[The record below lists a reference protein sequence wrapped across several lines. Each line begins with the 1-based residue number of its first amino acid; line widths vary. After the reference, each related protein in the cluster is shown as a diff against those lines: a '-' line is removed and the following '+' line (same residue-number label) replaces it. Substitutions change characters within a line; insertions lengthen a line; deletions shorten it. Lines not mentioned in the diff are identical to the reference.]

1 MMKKILS
8 ITLMLCLSFAAQA
21 QKDSAIKLKPYGFVS
36 NYICY
41 DTRECVSVFG
51 EIFNIMPKDV
61 EFNADGSEDLNA
73 DDKLTFV
80 SFTTRLGLDVA
91 GPEIWKAKSSAKV
104 EADFCGYVLL
114 PQAVHLTIYPCIRS
128 VLLQ

>member
-1 MMKKILS
+1 M
-8 ITLMLCLSFAAQA
+8 AQA

-51 EIFNIMPKDV
+51 EIFNIMPKD
-61 EFNADGSEDLNA
+61 EAFNADGSEDLNA

-104 EADFCGYVLL
+104 EADFCGYGANNTLFRIR
-114 PQAVHLTIYPCIRS
+114 QAYLAFDCERLKLIC
-128 VLLQ
+128 